1 MVKFVGFDRPAAFLN
16 ISVGFCCEG
25 LLAFI
30 PVSLLLSTTVHC
42 DRRVQ
47 CCDFI
52 FTTTPSKKVAKQLVG
67 SCRERDKSLEQ
78 ANDAATALHCHIV
91 TAPI

>member
-1 MVKFVGFDRPAAFLN
+1 MVKFVGFDRP
-16 ISVGFCCEG
+16 V
-25 LLAFI
+25 AFI
-30 PVSLLLSTTVHC
+30 DICWLLFSTAVHC

-52 FTTTPSKKVAKQLVG
+52 FTTTRSKKVAKRLVG

-78 ANDAATALHCHIV
+78 ANDAATVPHSHV
-91 TAPI
+91 VMAPI